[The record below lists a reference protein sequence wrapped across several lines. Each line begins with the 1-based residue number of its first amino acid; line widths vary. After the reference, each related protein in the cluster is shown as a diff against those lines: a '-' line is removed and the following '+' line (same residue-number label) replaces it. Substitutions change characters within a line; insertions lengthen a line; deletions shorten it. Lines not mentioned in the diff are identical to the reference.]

1 MLTATTARKNI
12 RPPSGFEDYLCRR
25 DAAARLG
32 FASEFK
38 VRQLEKEGRL
48 RPIRGAMGS
57 AWYPPAQVDALRGGA
72 ARALSPTAPRLR
84 WPDDALIALLREKP
98 RTVVDLV
105 VDAGISISRAERV
118 YRFWLAHE
126 GETTAREPRLAAAA
140 RAASTS
146 RPAPPAA
153 RPAPPSAPLHTP
165 PSVAPQTPQSAPP
178 PAASVAGDPAE
189 RRSGERL
196 EHDTLVRQLRDAD
209 PKVRGAAF
217 EKLKS
222 QRR

>member
-1 MLTATTARKNI
+1 MLTQTTSRKII
-12 RPPSGFEDYLCRR
+12 RPPSGFDDYLCRR
-25 DAAARLG
+25 DAAALLG

-57 AWYPPAQVDALRGGA
+57 AWYPRGQIEALRGKV
-72 ARALSPTAPRLR
+72 ARPLSPTAPRVR

-118 YRFWLAHE
+118 YRFWLTHE
-126 GETTAREPRLAAAA
+126 GPGQASSTRPSAAA
-140 RAASTS
+140 SET
-146 RPAPPAA
+146 
-153 RPAPPSAPLHTP
+153 
-165 PSVAPQTPQSAPP
+165 QTKEP
-178 PAASVAGDPAE
+178 DE

-196 EHDTLVRQLRDAD
+196 EHDALVRQLRDAD
-209 PKVRGAAF
+209 PKVRVAAF

>member
-1 MLTATTARKNI
+1 VHTQTAARKAI
-12 RPPSGFEDYLCRR
+12 RPPSGFEDHLCRR
-25 DAAARLG
+25 DAAALLG

-57 AWYPPAQVDALRGGA
+57 AWYPPGQLQALAGKI
-72 ARALSPTAPRLR
+72 ARPLSPTAPRVR

-126 GETTAREPRLAAAA
+126 GPSAAA
-140 RAASTS
+140 
-146 RPAPPAA
+146 PGGQ
-153 RPAPPSAPLHTP
+153 
-165 PSVAPQTPQSAPP
+165 VEE
-178 PAASVAGDPAE
+178 PAE
-189 RRSGERL
+189 RRSAERL
-196 EHDTLVRQLRDAD
+196 EHAALVRQLRDAN
-209 PKVRGAAF
+209 PKVRVAAF
-217 EKLKS
+217 EKLRS
-222 QRR
+222 LRR

>member
-1 MLTATTARKNI
+1 VLAQTDSRKTI
-12 RPPSGFEDYLCRR
+12 RQPSGFDDYLCRR
-25 DAAARLG
+25 DAAALLG
-32 FASEFK
+32 FASEVK

-57 AWYPPAQVDALRGGA
+57 AWYPRGQIEALRGKI
-72 ARALSPTAPRLR
+72 ARPLSPTAPRVR

-126 GETTAREPRLAAAA
+126 GPGQGPSARPSAEA
-140 RAASTS
+140 RAGATETQ
-146 RPAPPAA
+146 PETQPK
-153 RPAPPSAPLHTP
+153 
-165 PSVAPQTPQSAPP
+165 
-178 PAASVAGDPAE
+178 DPTE

-196 EHDTLVRQLRDAD
+196 EHDALVRQLRDAD
-209 PKVRGAAF
+209 PKVRVAAF

>member
-1 MLTATTARKNI
+1 
-12 RPPSGFEDYLCRR
+12 
-25 DAAARLG
+25 LG

-57 AWYPPAQVDALRGGA
+57 AWYPPAQVDALRAGA
-72 ARALSPTAPRLR
+72 GRAIAPTAPRVR

-126 GETTAREPRLAAAA
+126 GQTTAREPRPAHAA
-140 RAASTS
+140 RAGSPPRPEPFAPPHA
-146 RPAPPAA
+146 RPPAPPPAPLSAA
-153 RPAPPSAPLHTP
+153 RPVAPSAP
-165 PSVAPQTPQSAPP
+165 PQ
-178 PAASVAGDPAE
+178 AASVAGDPAE
-189 RRSGERL
+189 RRSDERL
-196 EHDTLVRQLRDAD
+196 EHDALVRQLRDAD